1 MPEGV
6 TSRYDNQHNSYARQ
20 EASLFLCLLGTFHL
34 GHQAFPTTKL
44 PNFEEQFLREDA
56 ESLPGQFHQEFTSQI
71 LSTPP
76 MFQGCEGTGYNGC
89 HTIMAPVLMEPTFW

>member
-1 MPEGV
+1 MTG
-6 TSRYDNQHNSYARQ
+6 RYDNQHDSYARQ
-20 EASLFLCLLGTFHL
+20 EASFFLCLLDTFHL
-34 GHQAFPTTKL
+34 GHQAFPTTEL

-71 LSTPP
+71 LGTPS

-89 HTIMAPVLMEPTFW
+89 HTIMAPVLMELTFW